1 MRTRGMQ
8 RPERFRAMGG
18 LVEDKLSQRDQA
30 LRHRSMFM
38 RIVNNIAKSEF
49 LANMSHEIRTP
60 MNGVMG
66 MTGLLLDTD
75 LSEQQRR
82 YVEIVR
88 SSGDSLLSLINDIL
102 DFSKMEAKRLD
113 LETIDFDLS
122 SLLDDFA
129 ATLAVRA
136 HEKGL
141 ELLCTVDLDVPV
153 LVRGDHADAVANGAE
168 AIKSLEIIPY
178 DLVLMDVQM
187 PVMDGFEATR
197 RIRDPQST
205 APNHR
210 IPIIAMTAH
219 AMQSDRDK
227 CLQAGMDDYVS
238 KPVAPQALA
247 DVLNRWLP
255 KEIAHPSSLVFDRT
269 ELLERLM
276 GDADLV
282 ALVLAEF
289 LTDIPLQI
297 RTLMEYLDTG
307 NAPGA
312 ERQAHTIKGASASIG
327 GEAMRALAG
336 QMEGAAKAGDLAAV
350 RARMTE
356 LSTQFDRLREEIKA
370 LGHSS

>member
-1 MRTRGMQ
+1 
-8 RPERFRAMGG
+8 
-18 LVEDKLSQRDQA
+18 
-30 LRHRSMFM
+30 
-38 RIVNNIAKSEF
+38 
-49 LANMSHEIRTP
+49 
-60 MNGVMG
+60 
-66 MTGLLLDTD
+66 
-75 LSEQQRR
+75 
-82 YVEIVR
+82 
-88 SSGDSLLSLINDIL
+88 
-102 DFSKMEAKRLD
+102 
-113 LETIDFDLS
+113 
-122 SLLDDFA
+122 
-129 ATLAVRA
+129 
-136 HEKGL
+136 
-141 ELLCTVDLDVPV
+141 
-153 LVRGDHADAVANGAE
+153 
-168 AIKSLEIIPY
+168 
-178 DLVLMDVQM
+178 
-187 PVMDGFEATR
+187 
-197 RIRDPQST
+197 
-205 APNHR
+205 
-210 IPIIAMTAH
+210 
-219 AMQSDRDK
+219 
-227 CLQAGMDDYVS
+227 LQAGMDDYVS

-247 DVLNRWLP
+247 EVMNRWLP